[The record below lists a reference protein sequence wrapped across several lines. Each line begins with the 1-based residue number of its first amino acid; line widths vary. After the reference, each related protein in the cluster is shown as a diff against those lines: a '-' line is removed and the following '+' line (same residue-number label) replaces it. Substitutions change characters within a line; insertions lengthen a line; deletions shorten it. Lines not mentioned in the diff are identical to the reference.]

1 MAEGQTILDAL
12 LAHGIAYPFVC
23 RAGNCRT
30 CTCDLLH
37 GEVRLLPYAGFA
49 LTDEERAN
57 GRILACRAIPESDC
71 TIGLSDDGDIVA
83 HPVRTLVAT
92 VTARDV
98 VAAGV
103 EFLRFSVAPARLD
116 FTPGQYVRLASD
128 GAAAGDFWIASS
140 PGEPEVV
147 LCARSASPGAGLTAG
162 PAAGIPAGIAAGARV
177 TLRGPFGRAYLRAGH
192 AGPLLLV
199 APGND
204 VAPLLAIAKAAL
216 AAGPGR
222 TIDVY
227 LRTTDETGAYWH
239 AAFAALRERYPNLDV
254 RSGEDAL
261 AHLRPHEKAKAY
273 VAGRADVAASI
284 VAHLRARG
292 MPLRDIHAER

>member
-1 MAEGQTILDAL
+1 MP
-12 LAHGIAYPFVC
+12 H
-23 RAGNCRT
+23 
-30 CTCDLLH
+30 
-37 GEVRLLPYAGFA
+37 AGFA
-49 LTDEERAN
+49 LTDQERAN
-57 GRILACRAIPESDC
+57 GRILACRAIPQADC
-71 TIGLSDDGDIVA
+71 TIGLPDDGDIVA

-103 EFLRFSVAPARLD
+103 EFVRCSVAPARMD
-116 FTPGQYVRLASD
+116 FTPGQYVGLVSD

-140 PGEPEVV
+140 PGEPEVA
-147 LCARSASPGAGLTAG
+147 LCARSASPGASSGAGLTAG
-162 PAAGIPAGIAAGARV
+162 AAVGIAAGIAAGARV
-177 TLRGPFGRAYLRAGH
+177 TLRGPFGSAYLRAAH

-199 APGND
+199 APGSD
-204 VAPLLAIAKAAL
+204 VAPLWSIAKAAL
-216 AAGPGR
+216 VAGPGR
-222 TIDVY
+222 TIGVY
-227 LRTTDETGAYWH
+227 LQTTDEAGAYWH

-284 VAHLRARG
+284 VAHLRERG